1 MEEILLILTLLR
13 AKNFQGANRNQQYQA
28 KFLGVLRKKKHV
40 LSHIGITAME
50 STFLCYLYY
59 HICVASVDAQLLN
72 CTRKKAID
80 KIKFLDACNNNELT
94 SFGKP

>member
-28 KFLGVLRKKKHV
+28 KFLDVLRKKKHV

-50 STFLCYLYY
+50 STFLCYIFVLP
-59 HICVASVDAQLLN
+59 LLL
-72 CTRKKAID
+72 
-80 KIKFLDACNNNELT
+80 FLIV
-94 SFGKP
+94 FPKPHYE